1 MLPDQGGRRA
11 GLQELRYR
19 DEEAVPLQGR
29 DQLRHPQAAGNDDVD
44 VNDDENDDDV
54 GARGDAQAQDQVVEA
69 EGRQELQGTYSILSM
84 YVYVYLSIFIKCCI
98 TQNYLI
104 ILKINFW
111 LRKQRACK
119 NQLVLLVLGIG
130 YNWYIFRNTYTVI
143 I

>member
-29 DQLRHPQAAGNDDVD
+29 DQLRHPQAAGNDDDD
-44 VNDDENDDDV
+44 VNDDDNDDDV

-104 ILKINFW
+104 ILKINFCCESREHVRINW
-111 LRKQRACK
+111 
-119 NQLVLLVLGIG
+119 LLVLGIG
-130 YNWYIFRNTYTVI
+130 YNWYIFRNT
-143 I
+143 